1 MKKYLTTIFLIINI
15 GVAQDNAEDKKE
27 KLKFIFEPDS
37 LSLNI
42 GEEAS
47 VLIRLVDSDGNQV
60 KSSFMVRG
68 QRKSLDAKPR
78 MSDSTGIS
86 TVNVKAFDAGELNL
100 SAYAYGKKGRT
111 VGRMK
116 VNVPMPPLE
125 KITFIDPSKKVFAG
139 TSVNYSVEVYDQANI
154 KRDNSNVVFAS
165 KNKKVAEFDSFG
177 NLTIKKAGKTTI
189 TAKVDNVEES
199 LKLTAC
205 LLYTSPS
212 PRDQRG
218 TRMPS
223 SA

>member
-86 TVNVKAFDAGELNL
+86 TVSVKAFDAGELNL

-125 KITFIDPSKKVFAG
+125 KITFIDPSKKVFVG
-139 TSVNYSVEVYDQANI
+139 TSVNYSVEVYDQAKI
-154 KRDNSNVVFAS
+154 KRDNSNVVFA
-165 KNKKVAEFDSFG
+165 
-177 NLTIKKAGKTTI
+177 
-189 TAKVDNVEES
+189 
-199 LKLTAC
+199 
-205 LLYTSPS
+205 
-212 PRDQRG
+212 
-218 TRMPS
+218 
-223 SA
+223 

>member
-27 KLKFIFEPDS
+27 KLQFIFEPDS

-86 TVNVKAFDAGELNL
+86 TVSVKAFDAGELNL
-100 SAYAYGKKGRT
+100 SAYAYGKKRKNCWQDESSRTNAT
-111 VGRMK
+111 VG
-116 VNVPMPPLE
+116 
-125 KITFIDPSKKVFAG
+125 
-139 TSVNYSVEVYDQANI
+139 
-154 KRDNSNVVFAS
+154 
-165 KNKKVAEFDSFG
+165 KNKF
-177 NLTIKKAGKTTI
+177 
-189 TAKVDNVEES
+189 
-199 LKLTAC
+199 
-205 LLYTSPS
+205 Y
-212 PRDQRG
+212 
-218 TRMPS
+218 
-223 SA
+223 